1 MSDVLLGFEI
11 GTGRAVRIPLAH
23 TFVSGQTQLSGKTTT
38 LRAIVERS
46 GRRALAFVT
55 KRGEEFDGRRI
66 RPYLPR
72 QGNEPIHWRTVE
84 VILASAVEQ
93 KALKFERLWII
104 NAAKGAR
111 SLEDVQANVRRM
123 LGKAK
128 DGRSKE
134 IYTLLDEYLEL
145 VLPQMRSLNA
155 SPVLELG
162 AGLNVMDLAGI
173 SAQAQAMVI
182 RAALERINH
191 HESDMLTV
199 LPEAW
204 EFAPR
209 GRSAPAKDEAIA
221 MARKGAAPKV
231 RNFLLVDSQDIA
243 GVDEVVRRACSVWL
257 LGVQRELNELKRAI
271 QMMPVGL
278 KRPKAEDVATLEIGQ
293 FFACWRDQVVK
304 VYVQPTWISEAQAIA
319 VANGST
325 PAKYAAL
332 TEPNAASAADVRA
345 RLGWHGHYVD
355 DDTGRVH
362 RFEGAEEDTVKE
374 SEAQA
379 LREENAELKRTVD
392 QLRAQVDKLLDQAR
406 PMKIKVADLI
416 DAAKEHAQ
424 TAPDTVPAV
433 LTMADAPQRTKF
445 RGDEP
450 IADEAMYQAFK
461 ARLIEELPSDARVM
475 EIIVSRPELRV
486 RVKRHVI
493 EIDGSSL
500 RGRIGRLIAEGF
512 FGQART
518 SAQLLDELLKRGADR
533 PSNIELGLELKALCE
548 MGFFTRDNKWY
559 SLVAGMK
566 VNIVEAA

>member
-1 MSDVLLGFEI
+1 MTDDVLLGFEI

-55 KRGEEFDGRRI
+55 KRGEEFAGRRI

-155 SPVLELG
+155 SPILELG

-332 TEPNAASAADVRA
+332 AEPNAASAADVRA
-345 RLGWHGHYVD
+345 RLGWHGYYVD

-379 LREENAELKRTVD
+379 LRQESQALTRHNEALMKRID
-392 QLRAQVDKLLDQAR
+392 QLERQLLERQAAQQAETARA
-406 PMKIKVADLI
+406 I
-416 DAAKEHAQ
+416 DEL
-424 TAPDTVPAV
+424 TAPPVEEPA
-433 LTMADAPQRTKF
+433 AAPQRAKF